1 MQQNVAN
8 KKIAREPEWLVQFLK
23 NLEILIF
30 WLLIFGGKGGELF

>member
-8 KKIAREPEWLVQFLK
+8 KKIAREVEWVVQFFK

-30 WLLIFGGKGGELF
+30 WLLIFGGRGGELF